1 MKNIL
6 VLAEPT
12 ELAWPK
18 ATLGLVSLA
27 SRLGDVSVAL
37 CSAVSDELLE
47 ELAEYGASS
56 IYVNTNEKISNHGN
70 AAKADF
76 LTELI
81 TSHRPDAVLLET
93 SVDNKEIAGRVSV
106 LSNSG
111 VLTDISALEFD
122 QSEKL
127 IAHQEIF
134 GGFSTVISSVSTGVT
149 IVTVFPVVT
158 VLPVV
163 TVHPSDPVVESA
175 QKDLQVVEVF
185 TNFADSTKALTVKL
199 GPRTETSSRP
209 KLTEAKIII
218 GAGRGVGD
226 QENFKNCVEGL
237 ADVLGAAIG
246 ATQAVVDLQLCPS
259 DLLVGQSG
267 TTVSPD
273 LYFALGISGAIHHLA
288 GMQSAR
294 FVVAIDID
302 ENAPMLHN
310 ADLGIVGDV
319 SEIVPKLIEVLNNR
333 K

>member
-37 CSAVSDELLE
+37 CSAVSDELLA
-47 ELAEYGASS
+47 ELAEYGASA
-56 IYVNTNEKISNHGN
+56 IYLNTNEKISNHGN

-81 TSHRPDAVLLET
+81 TSYRPDAVLLET

-149 IVTVFPVVT
+149 IVTV
-158 VLPVV
+158 LPVV
-163 TVHPSDPVVESA
+163 TVHPNDPGVESA
-175 QKDLQVVEVF
+175 QKEFKAVEVY

>member
-1 MKNIL
+1 MRNIL

-12 ELAWPK
+12 ELAWSK

-27 SRLGDVSVAL
+27 SGLGDVSVAL
-37 CSAVSDELLE
+37 CSVVSDELLE
-47 ELAEYGASS
+47 ELAQRGASA
-56 IYVNTNEKISNHGN
+56 IYLNTNEKIYNHGN
-70 AAKADF
+70 SAKADF
-76 LTELI
+76 LIELI
-81 TSHRPDAVLLET
+81 TSHEPDAVLLET
-93 SVDNKEIAGRVSV
+93 SVDNKEIAGRVAV

-127 IAHQEIF
+127 IARQEIF

-149 IVTVFPVVT
+149 IVTV
-158 VLPVV
+158 
-163 TVHPSDPVVESA
+163 HPSDPGVESK
-175 QKDLQVVEVF
+175 QKDLKVVEVF
-185 TNFADSTKALTVKL
+185 TNFADSTKALTVKM

-209 KLTEAKIII
+209 KLTEAKIVI
-218 GAGRGVGD
+218 GAGRGVGN
-226 QENFKNCVEGL
+226 QENFKNSVEGL
-237 ADVLGAAIG
+237 ADALGAAIG
-246 ATQAVVDLQLCPS
+246 ATQAVIDLQLCPS

-267 TTVSPD
+267 ATVSPD

-294 FVVAIDID
+294 CVVAIDID

-319 SEIVPKLIEVLNNR
+319 GEIVPKLIEVLNNR

>member
-1 MKNIL
+1 
-6 VLAEPT
+6 
-12 ELAWPK
+12 
-18 ATLGLVSLA
+18 
-27 SRLGDVSVAL
+27 VAL
-37 CSAVSDELLE
+37 CSAVSDELLA

-111 VLTDISALEFD
+111 VLTDVSTLEFD
-122 QSEKL
+122 ESEDL
-127 IAHQEIF
+127 IAHQDIF

-149 IVTVFPVVT
+149 IA
-158 VLPVV
+158 
-163 TVHPSDPVVESA
+163 TVHPNDPGVESA
-175 QKDLQVVEVF
+175 QKDLKIVEVF
-185 TNFADSTKALTVKL
+185 TNFADSTKALTVKI
-199 GPRTETSSRP
+199 GPRTESSSRP

-226 QENFKNCVEGL
+226 QENFKSCVEGL
-237 ADVLGAAIG
+237 ADALGAAIG
-246 ATQAVVDLQLCPS
+246 ATQAVIDLQLCPS

-267 TTVSPD
+267 ATVSPD

-294 FVVAIDID
+294 CVVAIDID

-319 SEIVPKLIEVLNNR
+319 SEIVPRLIEVLNKR
-333 K
+333 